1 MTEFSNWSQTE
12 QMDAGWHYRVER
24 KDSDDSGQP
33 LTWTDEPRKVSI
45 KEPDATETVYTVTAE
60 EAPDTPAILIQL
72 SEHNPEQLNEKI
84 RHAIVSAVSL
94 STMPVVR
101 WQE

>member
-1 MTEFSNWSQTE
+1 MN
-12 QMDAGWHYRVER
+12 AGWHYRVER
-24 KDSDDSGQP
+24 KDSDESGQP
-33 LTWTDEPRKVSI
+33 LTWTEEPRKVSI
-45 KEPDATETVYTVTAE
+45 KSPDNTETVYTVSAE

-72 SEHNPEQLNEKI
+72 TEHDTEQLNEETKL
-84 RHAIVSAVSL
+84 ALVSAVSL